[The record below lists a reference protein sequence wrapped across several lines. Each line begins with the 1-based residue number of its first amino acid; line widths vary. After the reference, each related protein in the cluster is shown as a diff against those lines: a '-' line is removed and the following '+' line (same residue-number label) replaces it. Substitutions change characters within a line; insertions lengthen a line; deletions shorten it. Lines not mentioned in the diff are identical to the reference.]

1 MTHARIAPGC
11 RRLTPMHVQVQAI
24 AERFEGLPD
33 SVSKGQALAAFKQAA
48 QPLGLSPRLR
58 DAIDVLF
65 AFSQPQDWHPGAR
78 PIVWPSNRKL
88 ETTLGLGRRQVQ
100 NILNALIRAKL
111 ITPVDSPTGRRWG
124 HRDTT
129 GKIVEAYGFDLSPIG
144 LRHAEFVALAERAA
158 AEERVRAALRRRLT
172 IARKAIQQIAETAI
186 EHRLTDRDWRYWL
199 AEALTLVLTIRDDLA
214 LEDLQAVLAELE
226 QRRTDGETALRA
238 AFDSQQIAPAGAI
251 CCTPIPITNQPKA
264 DNSATRN
271 DDSEKPS
278 SGHGNSPVFAD
289 PVSPEHSQQPLPAV
303 TPKFVLTVSPELKP
317 YLFRA
322 SPSWADLVEAANG
335 LRQQL
340 GISRPAWI
348 DACQAMG
355 RYQAATAVAVIA
367 AKGETI
373 RSPGGYL
380 RGMTDRAR
388 DGELHL
394 SNSLWGLARRELT
407 GNPRCIREHRGGI
420 SRRGLPPLRFGAV
433 AHE

>member
-1 MTHARIAPGC
+1 VPTADAGARPGASYC
-11 RRLTPMHVQVQAI
+11 RALQRLP
-24 AERFEGLPD
+24 EGI
-33 SVSKGQALAAFKQAA
+33 SKGQALATLKQAA
-48 QPLGLSPRLR
+48 RPLGLSPRLR
-58 DAIDVLF
+58 DTIDVLF
-65 AFSQPQDWHPGAR
+65 AFSQPQDWQPSAR

-100 NILNALIRAKL
+100 NVLNALIRAKL
-111 ITPVDSPTGRRWG
+111 MTPVDSPTGRRWG

-129 GKIVEAYGFDLSPIG
+129 GKIVEAYGFDLSPIA
-144 LRHAEFVALAERAA
+144 LRHAEFIALAERAA
-158 AEERVRAALRRRLT
+158 AEERERTALRRRLT

-186 EHRLTDRDWRYWL
+186 EHRLTDCNWRYWL
-199 AEALTLVLTIRDDLA
+199 AEALTLVLTIRDDLPLDGLRA
-214 LEDLQAVLAELE
+214 IVADLE
-226 QRRTDGETALRA
+226 QRRTDGEVALRDT
-238 AFDSQQIAPAGAI
+238 FDSRQNAPAGAI
-251 CCTPIPITNQPKA
+251 DCTPITTTNQPKA

-271 DDSEKPS
+271 GDSEKPS
-278 SGHGNSPVFAD
+278 SGQGDSPVFAD

-317 YLFRA
+317 YLFRT

-380 RGMTDRAR
+380 RGMIGRAR
-388 DGELHL
+388 NGELHL
-394 SNSLWGLARRELT
+394 SNSLWGHARRERSPGT
-407 GNPRCIREHRGGI
+407 HD
-420 SRRGLPPLRFGAV
+420 A
-433 AHE
+433 

>member
-1 MTHARIAPGC
+1 
-11 RRLTPMHVQVQAI
+11 VQAI

-48 QPLGLSPRLR
+48 RPLGLSPRLR

-65 AFSQPQDWHPGAR
+65 AFSQPQDWQPGTR

-100 NILNALIRAKL
+100 NVLNTLIRAQL

-124 HRDTT
+124 QRDART
-129 GKIVEAYGFDLSPIG
+129 GRIVEAYGFDLSPVA
-144 LRHAEFVALAERAA
+144 LRHAEFVALAARAA
-158 AEERVRAALRRRLT
+158 AEERERAGLRRRLT

-186 EHRLTDRDWRYWL
+186 EHQLTDRNWRYWL
-199 AEALTLVLTIRDDLA
+199 AEALTLVLTIRNGLS
-214 LEDLQAVLAELE
+214 LEGLQTVVVELE
-226 QRRTDGETALRA
+226 QRRTDGEKALRA
-238 AFDSQQIAPAGAI
+238 AFDSRQNAPAGAI
-251 CCTPIPITNQPKA
+251 GCTPITTTSQPKA
-264 DNSATRN
+264 DNSATGN
-271 DDSEKPS
+271 IDSEKS
-278 SGHGNSPVFAD
+278 RSGRGDLPTSPD
-289 PVSPEHSQQPLPAV
+289 PVSSEHSQQLVSAI

-317 YLFRA
+317 YLFTT
-322 SPSWADLVEAANG
+322 SPSWADVVEAADG

-348 DACQAMG
+348 DACQALG
-355 RYQAATAVAVIA
+355 RYQAAAAIAVIA
-367 AKGETI
+367 AKGEAI

-394 SNSLWGLARRELT
+394 SNSLWGLARRERSPET
-407 GNPRCIREHRGGI
+407 YD
-420 SRRGLPPLRFGAV
+420 A
-433 AHE
+433 